1 MAAVPELASEMM
13 AYHSDE
19 NDLFFEVDG
28 PKHMKVRLW
37 VLFLVCGR
45 AQRKGLWAASP
56 PSVGRKPEKKDL
68 CRKIQNSLKPIFCD
82 PWDDDGYEYDA
93 AVPVLNCRLRD
104 VQQKSLVLSDPCELK
119 ALHLNGPNL
128 RQQVVFSMSFVLG
141 EGNDS
146 KTPVALGIK
155 GKNLYLTCVMKGD
168 KPTLQLES
176 VDPKSYPKKR
186 MEPRFVFNK
195 IEVKDKV
202 EFESAQFPNWYISTS
217 QAEHLPVFLG
227 NNSGQDITD
236 FTMEFVS

>member
-1 MAAVPELASEMM
+1 MAQNLPSRLSPAHRHGTLQKSPGSLEEQAVHNFISARLVCTKGKTSLSHV
-13 AYHSDE
+13 YLYCSDE

-28 PKHMKVRLW
+28 PKHM
-37 VLFLVCGR
+37 
-45 AQRKGLWAASP
+45 
-56 PSVGRKPEKKDL
+56 
-68 CRKIQNSLKPIFCD
+68 KPIFCD